1 MKRQR
6 DKRSNRGYEDSMCY
20 QFMVRMRRFCEWRNW
35 LAGTNKEEWGAEV
48 SLSVG
53 QESVYFIIKIKFI
66 LVEIIS
72 EWVENG

>member
-1 MKRQR
+1 M
-6 DKRSNRGYEDSMCY
+6 
-20 QFMVRMRRFCEWRNW
+20 
-35 LAGTNKEEWGAEV
+35 AGTNKEEWGAEV